1 MASGKKSVKV
11 SVLTTLIALMATPAS
26 AKSISFQ
33 DAGITVWVFII
44 VGSVIVLLQL
54 IPAAI
59 LFFSLIGTGTSLV
72 FRGKKKAA
80 EAEETDLVPV
90 PAASTAPKK

>member
-1 MASGKKSVKV
+1 MTKGKKALKISLL
-11 SVLTTLIALMATPAS
+11 SILIGLMAAPAF
-26 AKSISFQ
+26 AKSISLQ

-44 VGSVIVLLQL
+44 IGSVIVLLQL

-59 LFFSLIGTGTSLV
+59 LFFSLIGTGTSLA

-80 EAEETDLVPV
+80 EAEEKELVPA
-90 PAASTAPKK
+90 PAASTGPEK